1 MQGRTIVE
9 ARAELAARGTP
20 PADIERLAPHL
31 VMPGN
36 RPSNTISMR
45 RVEPETL
52 GALLA
57 LYEHRTAVEG
67 ILWDLN
73 SFDQFGVELGKQ
85 IGETVHRA
93 LGGDAAALGNLD
105 ASAVAIISEWR
116 ALNGH

>member
-1 MQGRTIVE
+1 MSAVE
-9 ARAELAARGTP
+9 T
-20 PADIERLAPHL
+20 ERLAPHL

-36 RPSNTISMR
+36 RPSNTISMHR
-45 RVEPETL
+45 LDPATL

-67 ILWDLN
+67 ILWNLN

-93 LGGDAAALGNLD
+93 MCGDAASVGALD
-105 ASAVAIISEWR
+105 AAAAALVGQWAAIQRS
-116 ALNGH
+116 